1 MILNEI
7 VLYFIIFIN
16 KMHFESTSQPHCQ
29 SGSRL
34 IMIPRLSYG
43 SNTIV
48 NFTKK
53 PVIQQQLSDNKI
65 FSSPKMH

>member
-1 MILNEI
+1 
-7 VLYFIIFIN
+7 
-16 KMHFESTSQPHCQ
+16 MHFESTSQPHCQ